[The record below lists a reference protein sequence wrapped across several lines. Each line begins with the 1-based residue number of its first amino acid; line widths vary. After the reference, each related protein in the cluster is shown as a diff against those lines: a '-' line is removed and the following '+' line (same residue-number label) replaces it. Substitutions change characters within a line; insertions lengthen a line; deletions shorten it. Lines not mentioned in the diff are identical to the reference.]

1 MEQERPQDQPLER
14 MIEQP
19 DLDALRGSYKG
30 PSRARLRVE
39 RAISS
44 VGRALTNKTFLTVFL
59 AIAIVIVLVI
69 GYMQLS

>member
-1 MEQERPQDQPLER
+1 MALQGDRHRPQHPRIDVDRTRPHQ
-14 MIEQP
+14 Q
-19 DLDALRGSYKG
+19 
-30 PSRARLRVE
+30 ARLRVE